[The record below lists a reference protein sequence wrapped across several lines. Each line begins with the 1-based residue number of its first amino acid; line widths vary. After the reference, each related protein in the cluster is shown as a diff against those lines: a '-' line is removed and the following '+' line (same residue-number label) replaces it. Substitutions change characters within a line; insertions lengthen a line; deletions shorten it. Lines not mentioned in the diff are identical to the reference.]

1 MIFVFTDTASE
12 YQIFPEPKGDRPYI
26 PVAGTAEARIR
37 AGEQWKLNAA
47 KTAVEFLSQSQIDAE
62 RIPGMKADLKSQ
74 VNKLRDQYIGAGMAY
89 TFPDGAGT
97 IQLRNATDLRNV
109 QGVASAGQ
117 ALAAM
122 GDTTTKLKF
131 RDAENVSHEL
141 TGTQAMT
148 MGLAV
153 SSFITAYCEAAWT
166 HKDAIDA
173 LSNVYALAAYDVR
186 AGWSV

>member
-1 MIFVFTDTASE
+1 MIYVFTDSTTE
-12 YQIFPEPKGDRPYI
+12 YQSFPEPDGSRPY
-26 PVAGTAEARIR
+26 VVVTGNAATRIR
-37 AGEQWKLNAA
+37 NGERWKLNSA

-62 RIPGMKADLKSQ
+62 RIPALKADLKHQ
-74 VNKLRDQYIGAGMAY
+74 VNALRDQHIGAGMVY
-89 TFPDGAGT
+89 TFPDGTGT

-117 ALAAM
+117 ALAAI
-122 GDTTTKLKF
+122 GDTTAKLKF

-153 SSFITAYCEAAWT
+153 SSFITAYYEAAWL
-166 HKDAIDA
+166 HKDAIDS
-173 LSNVYALAAYDVR
+173 LTSVTSLQQYDPA
-186 AGWSV
+186 AGWTA